1 LSTSDFSV
9 VFFKESHMAHA
20 FEWQPSRLLLGEIR
34 RRWGQLSSSTVE
46 ECSIDQSKLIDL
58 LQARYGYAK
67 KRAEKEVELF
77 LGEFQDRL
85 RLAA

>member
-1 LSTSDFSV
+1 
-9 VFFKESHMAHA
+9 MAHA
-20 FEWQPSRLLLGEIR
+20 FERRLLLGEIR
-34 RRWGQLSSSTVE
+34 GRWEQLSNSEVE
-46 ECSIDQSKLIDL
+46 ECCADRSKLIDL
-58 LQARYGYAK
+58 LQARYGFAK

>member
-1 LSTSDFSV
+1 
-9 VFFKESHMAHA
+9 MAHG
-20 FEWQPSRLLLGEIR
+20 FERHLSRLLLGEIR
-34 RRWGQLSSSTVE
+34 GRWGQLSNSEIE
-46 ECSIDQSKLIDL
+46 ECCADGSRLIEL
-58 LQARYGYAK
+58 LQARYGFAK